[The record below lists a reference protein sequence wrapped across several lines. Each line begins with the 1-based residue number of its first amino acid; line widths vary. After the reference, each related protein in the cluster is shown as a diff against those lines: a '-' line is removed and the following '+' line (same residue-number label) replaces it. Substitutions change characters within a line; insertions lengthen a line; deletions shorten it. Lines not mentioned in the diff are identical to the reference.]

1 MGRNRLIAN
10 NSHLLIDADTS
21 DAYCKTTRVENE
33 PKLKWRFYH
42 GCIDEC
48 LILKFYRHVELDST
62 RRASTTSVKSKLF
75 LYYLPREIC
84 FKNIAFNLNFALI
97 TLKLLVA
104 PQKKK
109 KKQCL
114 RKKNASTKTNLERF
128 FF

>member
-1 MGRNRLIAN
+1 MPYFKI
-10 NSHLLIDADTS
+10 
-21 DAYCKTTRVENE
+21 
-33 PKLKWRFYH
+33 
-42 GCIDEC
+42 
-48 LILKFYRHVELDST
+48 YRHVELDST

-109 KKQCL
+109 QKTVFAKEE
-114 RKKNASTKTNLERF
+114 RIDKNKPGTLF
-128 FF
+128 FLIQGFLYPFSSFN